1 MALKIYNTMT
11 RRREVFEPLQPGKV
25 GMYACGVTVY
35 DLSHIGHARA
45 MVVFDVIQRYLRKLG
60 YEVTFVRNY
69 TDIDDKIINRAN
81 EEGVAWDV
89 ISERYIAEFDRDMA
103 ALGIQTP
110 EHTPRATGHIDGMLT
125 MVQTL
130 IERGHAYEVEG
141 DVYFDVLSFKEY
153 GKLSGKD
160 VESLQSGA
168 RVDVDARKKSP
179 LDFAL
184 WKAAKPGEP
193 SWKSPWGQGRPG
205 WHIECSVMSQKYLG
219 ETFDIHGG
227 GMDLVFPHHE
237 NEIAQAEC
245 TTGKMFAR
253 YWLHNGFVNI
263 DKEKMSKSLKNFKTI
278 RDVLDEYHPE
288 VIRLFL
294 LTSQYR
300 SPVDFSAQN
309 LAEAQSGLD
318 RFYSLLQDAQDNSRM
333 YDGPPRTDAEQEA
346 IQAAAGFAE
355 KFTAAMDDDFNT
367 AQALGHLYALTRI
380 LNAVI
385 HKPAQGEDSGF
396 SRELSAACCAVF
408 KDVGSVFGLFQ
419 SEPEQ
424 YFSARKHEGI
434 STAGISEADVQRLID
449 ERLEARRQKNWVRAD
464 EIRDELAAKG
474 IVLKDNPQGTEWSVK

>member
-1 MALKIYNTMT
+1 MTLKIYNTMT
-11 RRREVFEPLQPGKV
+11 RQREVFEPQQPGKV
-25 GMYACGVTVY
+25 GIYACGVTVY

-45 MVVFDVIQRYLRKLG
+45 MVVFDVIQRYLRTLG

-81 EEGVAWDV
+81 EEGVAWNV
-89 ISERYIAEFDRDMA
+89 ISERYIEEFDRDMA
-103 ALGIQTP
+103 ALGIQIP
-110 EHTPRATGHIDGMLT
+110 EHTPRATDHIPEMLA
-125 MVQTL
+125 MVSSL
-130 IERGHAYEVEG
+130 IGRGHAYEVDG
-141 DVYFDVLSFKEY
+141 DVYFDVSSFKQY

-160 VESLQSGA
+160 TESLQSGA
-168 RVDVDARKKSP
+168 RVDVDERKKSP

-193 SWKSPWGQGRPG
+193 YWESPWGRGRPG
-205 WHIECSVMSQKYLG
+205 WHIECSAMSQKYLG

-245 TTGKMFAR
+245 STGKPFAR

-278 RDVLDEYHPE
+278 RDVLADYHPE

-309 LAEAQSGLD
+309 LAETQAGLD
-318 RFYSLLQDAQDNSRM
+318 RFYALLQDVQDSARM
-333 YDGPPRTDAEQEA
+333 YDGDPQTDVERTALEA
-346 IQAAAGFAE
+346 IEEFPA
-355 KFTAAMDDDFNT
+355 KFKAAMDDDFNT
-367 AQALGHLYALTRI
+367 AQALGHLYSLTRI
-380 LNAVI
+380 LNAAV
-385 HKPAQGEDSGF
+385 HTPGQDVNRF
-396 SRELSAACCAVF
+396 SRRLAEAACAVF
-408 KDVGSVFGLFQ
+408 RDAGSVFGLFQ
-419 SEPEQ
+419 SAPAS
-424 YFSARKHEGI
+424 YFAARKQDGI
-434 STAGISEADVQRLID
+434 SSAGVSEADIQRLID
-449 ERLEARRQKNWVRAD
+449 ERLEARRQKNWERAD

-474 IVLKDNPQGTEWSVK
+474 IVLKDTPQGTEWSVK